1 MLNGASSVKPA
12 AIMKTLSGTFTFVV
26 LAAVAIVVVITFR
39 AFAQPTQPP
48 AAKKF
53 VLNIGRTAQD
63 YVDVDK
69 TKFDEALRKLAR
81 NGGQYEIGFKDDGH
95 VTDPYHALN
104 IKIDKVTTSK
114 VAQNSPAGESAA
126 NDPNVVHLLRSD
138 SAPDIKDVLDTFK

>member
-1 MLNGASSVKPA
+1 
-12 AIMKTLSGTFTFVV
+12 MKTLSGTFTFVV

-63 YVDVDK
+63 YLDVDK
-69 TKFDEALRKLAR
+69 TKFDDALRKLAR
-81 NGGQYEIGFKDDGH
+81 NGGLYEIGFKDDGH

-114 VAQNSPAGESAA
+114 VAQNSPAGESGA

>member
-1 MLNGASSVKPA
+1 
-12 AIMKTLSGTFTFVV
+12 MKTLSGTFTFVV

-69 TKFDEALRKLAR
+69 TKFDDALRKLAR
-81 NGGQYEIGFKDDGH
+81 NGGLYEIGFKDDGH